1 MASVDSPSDGEHR
14 EEPEAPQNRGR
25 LARVLSRLASEEV
38 TRREARLLLAAI
50 AFGLL
55 LRVAYVFGTYDD
67 MLRGDEPEYYLEGL
81 RATQGMWFWTDRPF
95 DVPHPGMW
103 KAPGYPAFMG
113 VVYNLIGVGV
123 GKFLL
128 LQTVLLGPVVIVLVW
143 LLARR
148 LFDARVATAAAF
160 VAALYPHMW
169 QWEGLF
175 YPEALALP
183 LGVLL
188 LLLVLERTPTPRLAV
203 AVGLVLAASLLVRP
217 TAFFFVPGVALAFW
231 MAAGVRRGTAM
242 LALSLLV
249 TVLAIA
255 PWTARNH
262 RVADAFIPISMQDSA
277 AYGTF
282 NDDAANDPRS
292 PYAWRVHTRREAE
305 LFNGPPIP
313 DAEFRRTLQRR
324 AFDYVKAHPDALPKA
339 FFWNG
344 LSRTWDVRRPQHAI
358 DEVAFEGRTRSVSIL
373 GILTYYVLLVAAI
386 VALWRLRSRRTLVLP
401 LLAMALGASVVFTAA
416 AATRYRLPLEPAIV
430 VLACWLFT
438 GLRGRGPG
446 TGERTSTQ
454 RGALHPEVT

>member
-1 MASVDSPSDGEHR
+1 MASVDSPPDGEHR
-14 EEPEAPQNRGR
+14 AEPEARPAGR
-25 LARVLSRLASEEV
+25 LGRLLARLSSEEV
-38 TRREARLLLAAI
+38 SRREVRLLLGAI
-50 AFGLL
+50 ALGLL
-55 LRVAYVFGTYDD
+55 LRVGYVAGTHDH
-67 MLRGDEPEYYLEGL
+67 MLAGDEPEYYLEGL

-95 DVPHPGMW
+95 DVPHAGMW

-113 VVYNLIGVGV
+113 LVYNLIGVSV

-148 LFDARVATAAAF
+148 LFDARVATTSAF

-169 QWEGLF
+169 QWEGRF

-183 LGVLL
+183 LGVIL
-188 LLLVLERTPTPRLAV
+188 LLLVLERTPTPRLSV
-203 AVGLVLAASLLVRP
+203 VVGLVLAASLLVRP
-217 TAFFFVPGVALAFW
+217 TAFFFLPGVALAFW
-231 MAAGVRRGTAM
+231 MAAGVRRGT
-242 LALSLLV
+242 LLLGLSLLV
-249 TVLAIA
+249 MVLAIA

-292 PYAWRVHTRREAE
+292 PYAWRVHTARERD
-305 LFNGPPIP
+305 LFDGPPIP

-324 AFDYVKAHPDALPKA
+324 ALDYVKEHPDALPKA

-358 DEVAFEGRTRSVSIL
+358 DEVAFEGRDRPVSIL
-373 GILTYYVLLVAAI
+373 GILAYYVLFVTALL
-386 VALWRLRSRRTLVLP
+386 ALWRLRARRTLVLP
-401 LLAMALGASVVFTAA
+401 LLAMAAGASVVFTAA

-430 VLACWLFT
+430 VLACSTLA
-438 GLRGRGPG
+438 GMRGRGGRG
-446 TGERTSTQ
+446 TPLQE
-454 RGALHPEVT
+454 